1 MTWKEAIRTV
11 LLEEGG
17 PLHYT
22 DITTR
27 IFESGYRDKNECG
40 ATPEQTVCAQLA
52 TKKEFFRQLGNGV
65 YELVDPTVEV
75 ATHPESKSEKKQVK
89 EEAEQIERNN
99 IIKNFGMFWS
109 RADVDWKSMNMY
121 GAQRID
127 SQTVNFKEQCGI
139 YLLHDAREVIYVGQA
154 VKQPISKRLADH
166 CKDRLSGRW
175 DRFSWFGFY
184 GVNDDG
190 KLIQDDFH
198 NINFTIEN
206 LADALEA
213 ILIEG
218 LEPRQNRQT
227 GKNFGFEFIQAPDRE
242 MEKDKLKAKLF
253 KELLK

>member
-1 MTWKEAIRTV
+1 MTWKEAIRKV

-75 ATHPESKSEKKQVK
+75 ATHPESQSEKKQVK

-190 KLIQDDFH
+190 KLIQDDFQ

-206 LADALEA
+206 LADTLEA

>member
-1 MTWKEAIRTV
+1 M
-11 LLEEGG
+11 
-17 PLHYT
+17 
-22 DITTR
+22 
-27 IFESGYRDKNECG
+27 
-40 ATPEQTVCAQLA
+40 
-52 TKKEFFRQLGNGV
+52 
-65 YELVDPTVEV
+65 
-75 ATHPESKSEKKQVK
+75 
-89 EEAEQIERNN
+89 
-99 IIKNFGMFWS
+99 
-109 RADVDWKSMNMY
+109 
-121 GAQRID
+121 
-127 SQTVNFKEQCGI
+127 
-139 YLLHDAREVIYVGQA
+139 
-154 VKQPISKRLADH
+154 KQPISKRLADH

-190 KLIQDDFH
+190 KLIQDDFQ

-206 LADALEA
+206 LADTLEA

>member
-1 MTWKEAIRTV
+1 MTWKEAIRKV

-27 IFESGYRDKNECG
+27 IFESGYMDKNECG

-109 RADVDWKSMNMY
+109 RTDVDWKSMNSMVHNES
-121 GAQRID
+121 ILKL
-127 SQTVNFKEQCGI
+127 STLKSS
-139 YLLHDAREVIYVGQA
+139 A
-154 VKQPISKRLADH
+154 VFICYMMHVKLSMSAKR
-166 CKDRLSGRW
+166 
-175 DRFSWFGFY
+175 
-184 GVNDDG
+184 
-190 KLIQDDFH
+190 
-198 NINFTIEN
+198 
-206 LADALEA
+206 
-213 ILIEG
+213 
-218 LEPRQNRQT
+218 
-227 GKNFGFEFIQAPDRE
+227 
-242 MEKDKLKAKLF
+242 
-253 KELLK
+253 